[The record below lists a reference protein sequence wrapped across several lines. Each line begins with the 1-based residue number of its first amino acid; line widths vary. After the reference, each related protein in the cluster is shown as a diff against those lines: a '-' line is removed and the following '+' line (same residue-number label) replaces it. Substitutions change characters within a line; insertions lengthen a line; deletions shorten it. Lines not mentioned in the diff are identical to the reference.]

1 MNVQE
6 LSKLLTESATRTNQ
20 SKFIPWWEDDFE
32 NCIYRYDIF
41 SEDAV
46 TEIQNCLAQCSRET
60 VLAPT
65 GVYGGYGLTLL
76 HFLVWHNFYDAI
88 KAMFDD
94 GRLTDGDVNVTDDKG
109 YGLTP
114 FLLACCRGN
123 LAMTELLLEH
133 GADVSLSDKRG
144 RNAYHFLAYPRFEEL
159 ANNSTEKTALQREA
173 IARLL
178 TCDINQKDQEGYTPL
193 VRLLT
198 SSYCSDYSWPLT
210 EVFLDKGAETD
221 YVDEDGNSLLMLA
234 MKNGH
239 MTAALQ
245 LMRRCRELVQM
256 ANKEGVTPIQ
266 HAHNWQNEGLC
277 LALVD
282 CGAEPV
288 ETEPMDMRN
297 LSRIT
302 SNAFCSRS
310 SDDLDGLSLALYL
323 TEKLISRVDV
333 DDDDELGYVTDIFH
347 NALQSDPKYR
357 VLDVCQK
364 AGLDFVM
371 PIHFGGSI
379 SCLRDEC
386 LGVGY
391 GTGAIRKLM
400 DMGVDMNAGVIRGQT
415 PIRILM
421 SHRIN
426 PGLAKKYVD
435 YYRDAAELFSRESME
450 ELDRNGEAAVHLAAR
465 NGHTGALAVMIAK
478 GVDVNLSEDAPAQ
491 PGMTPLHEACV
502 YGHADAV
509 KLLMDAG
516 ADDTLKNSRG
526 NTPAHCAVRH
536 DKGGETLSNE
546 VRARMLK
553 ELKHLDIPG
562 ENGRTPLMQ
571 VQLLD
576 LTAARDLLPV
586 FLEKG
591 VDVNRRDDRGM
602 TALMHNAENYCFK
615 DVIKPLIQAGAD
627 IGIVDNEGNTAL
639 HYALRAGDAGVAR
652 YLIKKG
658 ADYNLP
664 NNDGVTPAQIAVET
678 GQDTVLEL
686 MTDIQ

>member
-1 MNVQE
+1 MDVKE
-6 LSKLLTESATRTNQ
+6 LSKLLTESATRVNQ
-20 SKFIPWWEDDFE
+20 SKYIPWWEDDFE

-41 SEDAV
+41 SKDMVEE
-46 TEIQNCLAQCSRET
+46 TQNCLAQCPRET
-60 VLAPT
+60 VIAPT
-65 GVYGGYGLTLL
+65 GIYGGYGLTLL
-76 HFLVWHNFYDAI
+76 HLLVWHNFYDAI

-94 GRLTDGDVNVTDDKG
+94 GRLSGEDVNVTDDKG

-114 FLLACCRGN
+114 LLLACCRGN

-133 GADVSLSDKRG
+133 GADVSASDKRG
-144 RNAYHFLAYPRFEEL
+144 MNAFHFLAYPRFEGL
-159 ANNSTEKTALQREA
+159 ANSRTEKTALQREA

-178 TCDINQKDQEGYTPL
+178 TCDINQKDQEGFTPL

-221 YVDEDGNSLLMLA
+221 YVDENGDSLLMLA

-245 LMRRCRELVQM
+245 LMQRHKELVQM

-266 HAHNWQNEGLC
+266 HAHDWRNEGLC
-277 LALVD
+277 LALAD

-288 ETEPMDMRN
+288 DTAPMSISD

-302 SNAFCSRS
+302 GNAFCTRS
-310 SDDLDGLSLALYL
+310 DDDLDGLSFALYL
-323 TEKLISRVDV
+323 TEKLIAAVDM

-357 VLDVCQK
+357 VLDACQK
-364 AGLDFVM
+364 AGLDFTM
-371 PIHFGGSI
+371 PIHMGGSI

-386 LGVGY
+386 LGVSY
-391 GTGAIRKLM
+391 GVGVIRKLM
-400 DMGVDMNAGVIRGQT
+400 DMGVDMNAGVIKGRT
-415 PIRILM
+415 PINILM
-421 SHRIN
+421 SKN
-426 PGLAKKYVD
+426 VASGLSQKYVD
-435 YYRDAAELFSRESME
+435 FFRDAAELVSKESME
-450 ELDRNGEAAVHLAAR
+450 ELDGNGIAAVHMAAR
-465 NGHTGALAVMIAK
+465 KGHVDALAVMIKK
-478 GVDVNLSEDAPAQ
+478 GVDVNLSEDVPAQ
-491 PGMTPLHEACV
+491 SGTTPLHEACI
-502 YGHADAV
+502 YGHADVV

-516 ADDTLKNSRG
+516 ADDTVKNCKG
-526 NTPAHCAVRH
+526 NTPAHCAVRN
-536 DKGGETLSNE
+536 DKGGEKLSNE
-546 VRARMLK
+546 ARARVLK
-553 ELKHLDIPG
+553 ELKNLDIPG
-562 ENGRTPLMQ
+562 EYGRTPLMQ
-571 VQLLD
+571 AQLLD
-576 LTAARDLLPV
+576 LTAPRDLLPI

-591 VDVNRRDDRGM
+591 VDVNRRDDQGM
-602 TALMHNAENYCFK
+602 TALMLNADHYCFK

-627 IGIVDNEGNTAL
+627 IQVADNDGNTAL
-639 HYALRAGDAGVAR
+639 HYALQYGDQGVAR

-664 NNDGVTPAQIAVET
+664 NNDGKTPVQIAVET
-678 GQDTVLEL
+678 GMDTVLEL